1 MEGTKKWET
10 KRRTVVMV
18 TRNEMP
24 AKENMLQ
31 KGKRA
36 NEITRRTKMVMV
48 PKNHKPT
55 KNKMLKKVIRLVM
68 PTVVNFYIIE
78 QIFNLQEEAT
88 FQGAKDVLMEHTQD
102 SSIQMS
108 SAIQMPS
115 SNALQVVRVWIIVAT
130 SCGVNQVKSISIS
143 NSIMNLNL

>member
-1 MEGTKKWET
+1 
-10 KRRTVVMV
+10 MV

-36 NEITRRTKMVMV
+36 NKITRRTKMVMV
-48 PKNHKPT
+48 T
-55 KNKMLKKVIRLVM
+55 KNQKPAKKKLLEKVIRLLM
-68 PTVVNFYIIE
+68 PMVLRFHIIE
-78 QIFNLQEEAT
+78 IFNLQEEAT
-88 FQGAKDVLMEHTQD
+88 FQGAKDVLIEHTQD

-115 SNALQVVRVWIIVAT
+115 SNALQVVRIWVIVTT
-130 SCGVNQVKSISIS
+130 SCGVNQVKSINIS
-143 NSIMNLNL
+143 NSITSLNL